1 MGIFGRISTIFKSEA
16 NAAID
21 KLEDPEKMLNQTIR
35 DMQEQLTQAKSQV
48 AESIAFEKKL
58 KMQMDK
64 ALENA
69 KEWETKAMTAVNAG
83 RDDLAEQALQRQQEC
98 QKEADRLRVQW
109 QQQKEGCEKIR
120 AKLKAM
126 TDKIEEAKRKKGL
139 LVAQAKRAEA
149 SKTINKTLANLN
161 GAGAFDT
168 FDRMAEK
175 VENMEAEA
183 QAAED
188 LAEDFTTSRKLEDE
202 INDLSSSAAPA
213 SDALAALKAKMGKT
227 SSYNADTTAAAPAKS
242 ISNINSWD
250 DL

>member
-1 MGIFGRISTIFKSEA
+1 MSIFSRLSTIFKSEA

-21 KLEDPEKMLNQTIR
+21 KMEDPEKILNQTIR
-35 DMQEQLTQAKSQV
+35 DMQEDLAKANAQV

-58 KMQMDK
+58 KMQYDK

-69 KEWETKAMTAVNAG
+69 KMWENRAMQAVTGG
-83 RDDLAEQALQRQQEC
+83 RDDLAEQALQKKQEFERDAE
-98 QKEADRLRVQW
+98 KLRVQW
-109 QQQKEGCEKIR
+109 QAQKEGCEKIR
-120 AKLKAM
+120 AKLKGMNA
-126 TDKIEEAKRKKGL
+126 KIEEAKRKKGL

-149 SKTINKTLANLN
+149 AKTINKTLANLN
-161 GAGAFDT
+161 GSGAFDT

-175 VENMEAEA
+175 VENLEAEA

-188 LAEDFTTSRKLEDE
+188 IAEDYDTTKSLENE
-202 INDLSSSAAPA
+202 IDDLAGTGPTA

-227 SSYNADTTAAAPAKS
+227 DSYNANTASSSKS